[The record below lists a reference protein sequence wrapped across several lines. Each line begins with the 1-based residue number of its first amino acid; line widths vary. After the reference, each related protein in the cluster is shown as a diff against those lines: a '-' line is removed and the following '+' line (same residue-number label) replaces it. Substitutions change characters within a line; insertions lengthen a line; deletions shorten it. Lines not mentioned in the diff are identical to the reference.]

1 VPTPNEIAA
10 QFTAL
15 GGEFVTPPHA
25 LAERLARVRAL
36 AFDWDGV
43 FNPGIK
49 GGGSHS
55 TWSEADSMGVN
66 LLRYTLWQALGERQA
81 VCALITG
88 ADNPAA
94 RDFAQREHFHHMYQG
109 VVDKRQAL
117 QRLCADHGLEPDEV
131 MYTFDDVNDL
141 GVASMA
147 GVRVLV
153 RRESSPLLAEHART
167 ARLADY
173 ITGCSPPQH
182 ALREACELMMGLL
195 QAFSAVATARGGFTD
210 VYRRYFAERQRIV
223 TAF

>member
-1 VPTPNEIAA
+1 VPTPNEIAV
-10 QFTAL
+10 QFSEL

-36 AFDWDGV
+36 VFDWDGV

-49 GGGSHS
+49 GGGNHS
-55 TWSEADSMGVN
+55 TWSEADSMGIN

-94 RDFAQREHFHHMYQG
+94 RDFVQREHFHHMYQG
-109 VVDKRQAL
+109 VIDKRQAL
-117 QRLCADHGLEPDEV
+117 QQLCAAHGLKADEV

-141 GVASMA
+141 GVAAAA

-153 RRESSPLLAEHART
+153 RRDASPLLAQHARN
-167 ARLADY
+167 AGLADY

-182 ALREACELMMGLL
+182 ALREACELMMGLM
-195 QAFSAVATARGGFTD
+195 QAFSAVATARSDFSD
-210 VYRRYFAERQRIV
+210 VYRRYFAERQRITV
-223 TAF
+223 AC